1 MPELWQACLIV
12 CPLVFMAGFVD
23 SVAGG
28 GGIISIPAYMLAG
41 LPTHLST
48 VERCVCIGTA
58 LASVKYWKNGCV
70 KARIAGLGP
79 RWGLWRAR
87 TRVRIWRCSFPNSL

>member
-41 LPTHLST
+41 LPTHLS
-48 VERCVCIGTA
+48 
-58 LASVKYWKNGCV
+58 
-70 KARIAGLGP
+70 
-79 RWGLWRAR
+79 
-87 TRVRIWRCSFPNSL
+87 